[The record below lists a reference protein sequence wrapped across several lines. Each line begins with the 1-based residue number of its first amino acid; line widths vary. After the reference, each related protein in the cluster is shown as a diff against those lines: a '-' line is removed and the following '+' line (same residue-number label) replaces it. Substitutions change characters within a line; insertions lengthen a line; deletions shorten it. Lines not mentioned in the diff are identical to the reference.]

1 MAYYRGS
8 ELEAVY
14 AAAREGGYGFVA
26 SNVTHPDVAVGL
38 LNGAVAAD
46 SDVVLQVKR
55 DTAEYLGNGDAA
67 AGLRVLVAQVRELAA
82 TLDVGVFLNVD
93 HVDAADAELLDAAIA
108 TGLPSSLMVDA
119 SSRPFEEN
127 VERTSAVVER
137 IDRANEDILV
147 EAELGI
153 IAGEEGGSVVEEAFY
168 TKPEE
173 AVEFVERTG
182 CDLLAVSLGTEHGVS
197 KGRDLELRIDLAR
210 DIGTALREHGFETPL
225 VVHGS
230 SGLTSEQVSAL
241 METDVCKLNTNTR
254 YQYEYARTAHSFYR
268 ERTEAIVPP
277 DNVGDDRT
285 TFFSDAE
292 WSPVKTEFNPQKVGT
307 RIRERISDVY
317 EEFAET
323 AGSAGESRYV

>member
-8 ELEAVY
+8 ELAAVY
-14 AAAREGGYGFVA
+14 AAARKGGYGFVA
-26 SNVTHPDVAVGL
+26 SNVTHPDIVVGL
-38 LNGAVAAD
+38 VNGAVAAD

-55 DTAEYLGNGDAA
+55 DTAEYFGNGNAA
-67 AGLRVLVAQVRELAA
+67 TGLRVLGAQVRELAA

-93 HVDAADAELLDAAIA
+93 HVDAADVELLDAAIQ

-137 IDRANEDILV
+137 IERANEDVLV
-147 EAELGI
+147 EAELGT
-153 IAGEEGGSVVEEAFY
+153 IAGEESGTIVEEAFY
-168 TKPEE
+168 TKPEK

-197 KGRDLELRIDLAR
+197 KGRDLELRVDIAR
-210 DIGTALREHGFETPL
+210 DIGSALREHGFEVPL

-230 SGLTSEQVSAL
+230 SGLTPEQVSAL

-254 YQYEYARTAHSFYR
+254 YQYEYARTAHAFYR
-268 ERTEAIVPP
+268 DSADAIVPP
-277 DNVGDDRT
+277 EGVEDDRT

-292 WSPVKTEFNPQKVGT
+292 WSPVKAEFNPQVVGT
-307 RIRERISDVY
+307 RIRERIAEVY
-317 EEFAET
+317 EELAET
-323 AGSAGESRYV
+323 AGSAGESRYA